1 MRFERTVLSAN
12 DFSSLTSSQ
21 SEFDAEKEL
30 LFSEREKMEMGR
42 SSRAAKLDRID
53 ITWKKTVGVRA
64 VYASWRWCFWW
75 LLIFKV
81 GAFDDYQ
88 G

>member
-53 ITWKKTVGVRA
+53 ITCKKNC
-64 VYASWRWCFWW
+64 WCSCCICFLALV
-75 LLIFKV
+75 LLVVVDI
-81 GAFDDYQ
+81 
-88 G
+88 

>member
-1 MRFERTVLSAN
+1 MLSAN

-53 ITWKKTVGVRA
+53 ITWKKTVHA

-75 LLIFKV
+75 LLILEV